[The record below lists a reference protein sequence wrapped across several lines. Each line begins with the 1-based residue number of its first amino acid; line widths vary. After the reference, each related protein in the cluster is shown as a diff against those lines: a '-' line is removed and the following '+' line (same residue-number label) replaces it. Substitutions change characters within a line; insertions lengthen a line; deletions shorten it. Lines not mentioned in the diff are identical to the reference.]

1 MLSSIATSNRKS
13 VFFLQQFPE
22 SLALVSNFWLCYD
35 LVSVSVSFVYA
46 QHLAYPHLAVRVF
59 FLKETGLSF
68 FLCRVVFPAF
78 LFDPQVLF
86 MTWMLLFVVAVL
98 ELLFC
103 LP

>member
-1 MLSSIATSNRKS
+1 
-13 VFFLQQFPE
+13 V
-22 SLALVSNFWLCYD
+22 
-35 LVSVSVSFVYA
+35 
-46 QHLAYPHLAVRVF
+46 YPHLAVRVF

>member
-1 MLSSIATSNRKS
+1 LIPVAVSG
-13 VFFLQQFPE
+13 VFGSRFEL
-22 SLALVSNFWLCYD
+22 LALLRSGVGFGKCCLCAASRVS
-35 LVSVSVSFVYA
+35 SFGSQGA
-46 QHLAYPHLAVRVF
+46 
-59 FLKETGLSF
+59 FLEEDRA
-68 FLCRVVFPAF
+68 FLLPVCRVVFPAF